1 MLVDELFD
9 RIKEFLFQYKN
20 VLELPKKTPSCSTRV
35 VEDLMAET
43 ELNMSHF
50 LSEKHLASWAGMCP
64 GNNERDDKKAKE
76 SLMNTSK

>member
-1 MLVDELFD
+1 
-9 RIKEFLFQYKN
+9 
-20 VLELPKKTPSCSTRV
+20 
-35 VEDLMAET
+35 MAET